1 MEHFLTTTA
10 KLQTEQA
17 TRACE
22 TLQNTVQLASAPPAP
37 GAMAEVLELAG
48 ASYKRAADLQIGW
61 LRDWTRWGL
70 YAQSLDGAN
79 TVPKYVERVGNIA
92 LQAQAQVNAQAEQ
105 WSELM
110 DNVGVSYGFWLTRQL
125 EARDKGGS

>member
-1 MEHFLTTTA
+1 MEHILTTTA
-10 KLQTEQA
+10 KLQSETA
-17 TRACE
+17 TRTAE
-22 TLQNTVQLASAPPAP
+22 TVQNTLQLASAPPRP
-37 GAMAEVLELAG
+37 GALAEALELAG

-92 LQAQAQVNAQAEQ
+92 LQAQAQVNAQAAQ

-125 EARDKGGS
+125 EARDE

>member
-1 MEHFLTTTA
+1 MEHILTTTA
-10 KLQTEQA
+10 KLQSETA
-17 TRACE
+17 TRTAE
-22 TLQNTVQLASAPPAP
+22 TVQNTLQLASAPPRP
-37 GAMAEVLELAG
+37 GALAEALELAG
-48 ASYKRAADLQIGW
+48 ASYKRAAVLQIGW

-92 LQAQAQVNAQAEQ
+92 LQAQAQVNAQAAQ

-125 EARDKGGS
+125 EARDE